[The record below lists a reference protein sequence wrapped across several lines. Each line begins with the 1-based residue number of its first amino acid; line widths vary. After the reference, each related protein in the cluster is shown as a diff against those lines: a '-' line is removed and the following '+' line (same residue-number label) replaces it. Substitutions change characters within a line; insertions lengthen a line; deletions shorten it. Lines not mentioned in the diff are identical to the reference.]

1 MQGWAPSRELLAEV
15 QANPSGSAVWE
26 LRFFVD
32 LVKDGEI
39 WALTVTSSWQQ
50 KVSINIH

>member
-15 QANPSGSAVWE
+15 QASAIWE
-26 LRFFVD
+26 LCFFVD

-39 WALTVTSSWQQ
+39 WAFKSHIFSKKFL
-50 KVSINIH
+50 